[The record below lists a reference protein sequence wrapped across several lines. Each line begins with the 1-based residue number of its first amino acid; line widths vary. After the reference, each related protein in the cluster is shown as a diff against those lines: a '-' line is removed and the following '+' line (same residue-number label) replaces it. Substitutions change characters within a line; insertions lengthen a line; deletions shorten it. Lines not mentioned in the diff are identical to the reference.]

1 MFRLKRPPM
10 NLRPKAATAR
20 LPLPLGEGMRVRE
33 ETARFMDTIR
43 GRGLRPGGLSRGLS
57 LLLSLV
63 LVLAPVVPVFAFVAE
78 SDDAHAAHTFHDG
91 KADISDHASHKQTP
105 CAQHD
110 SCAGQDRDCCAHCF
124 GLVSLVQAAY
134 LHSHPVQT
142 PVLNQ
147 LHPFFPTTSPDRPPR
162 RFSL

>member
-1 MFRLKRPPM
+1 MFRLKR
-10 NLRPKAATAR
+10 
-20 LPLPLGEGMRVRE
+20 
-33 ETARFMDTIR
+33 
-43 GRGLRPGGLSRGLS
+43 LSRGLS

-63 LVLAPVVPVFAFVAE
+63 LVLAPVVPAFAFVAE
-78 SDDAHAAHTFHDG
+78 SGDARAAHAFHDG
-91 KADISDHASHKQTP
+91 KADISDHASHEQTS

-142 PVLNQ
+142 PVLSQ
-147 LHPFFPTTSPDRPPR
+147 LHSLVLVTSPDRPPR
-162 RFSL
+162 FLFL